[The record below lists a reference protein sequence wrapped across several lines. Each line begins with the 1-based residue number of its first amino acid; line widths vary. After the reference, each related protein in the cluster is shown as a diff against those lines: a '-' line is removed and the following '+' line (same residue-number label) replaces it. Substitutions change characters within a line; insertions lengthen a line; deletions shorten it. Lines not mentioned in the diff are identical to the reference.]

1 MYVYPTHQRHVSRQE
16 NSRLEKKVQDS
27 CNFQLEMG
35 WCQFFATGICGTQL
49 NMDPPEAQYDIL
61 NSQSDDFRFSWTCFT
76 LFLFFCNQI
85 KLVSPSKRMIW
96 PQEFQCGKMSIVE
109 TTHGLSNEHTIGST
123 FEQIYESHPNGT
135 LHGANGLASA
145 ASRICRSRWH
155 PRVMTRTPTTMTSPT
170 RRMSPSPPWPQ
181 LGAIVATPRA
191 AAAAKKMRR
200 GPLAVMI
207 FLGLWCELWW
217 WWVFLCA
224 GGIGDHSLGQNLSLI
239 V

>member
-1 MYVYPTHQRHVSRQE
+1 MYAQPTSDTWAARKIPAWKRKCRTRAISNLKWDGANSLPREFAEPNWTWILQR
-16 NSRLEKKVQDS
+16 
-27 CNFQLEMG
+27 
-35 WCQFFATGICGTQL
+35 L
-49 NMDPPEAQYDIL
+49 NMIIL

-191 AAAAKKMRR
+191 AAAAKKMRP

-207 FLGLWCELWW
+207 LLGLWCELWW
-217 WWVFLCA
+217 WWVFLWG